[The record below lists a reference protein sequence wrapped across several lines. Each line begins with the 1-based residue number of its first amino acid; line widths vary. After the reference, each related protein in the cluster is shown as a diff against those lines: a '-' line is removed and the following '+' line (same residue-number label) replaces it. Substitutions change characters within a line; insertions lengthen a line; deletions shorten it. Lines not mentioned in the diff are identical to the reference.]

1 MHSTTETL
9 QIQRHKQGES
19 KRMEKDMSHTHTK
32 KDRLKKTIS
41 KYIKEKGCIVDP

>member
-19 KRMEKDMSHTHTK
+19 KRMEKDMSHTQK
-32 KDRLKKTIS
+32 KRQT
-41 KYIKEKGCIVDP
+41 EKNYF